1 MKRGPKRSA
10 ESAFL
15 ALAPKLE
22 KAIGER
28 RKIIELYEEH
38 GPKMGIS
45 YSQFARYVARH
56 ITGKEPKKPRGSPR
70 AAIDH
75 RDAGAADERQAPA
88 PKRDGP
94 ISTPAKTTPKFE
106 FDPTKANRPGRDKEL
121 F

>member
-38 GPKMGIS
+38 GPGMGIS
-45 YSQFARYVARH
+45 YSQFARYVVRY
-56 ITGKEPKKPRGSPR
+56 ITGKASQKPRGSPR

>member
-1 MKRGPKRSA
+1 MALKPDITAALETGVKRRT
-10 ESAFL
+10 F
-15 ALAPKLE
+15 
-22 KAIGER
+22 
-28 RKIIELYEEH
+28 YEEH
-38 GPKMGIS
+38 REALGTS
-45 YSQFARYVARH
+45 YVQFTRYVARH
-56 ITGKEPKKPRGSPR
+56 ITGKASQKPRGSPR